1 MDLHAGGAHLRS
13 SLCDFFVFNGWE
25 IFRAPRWAC
34 IFCIK
39 AVRGGGLYLH

>member
-1 MDLHAGGAHLRS
+1 MDLHASGAHLRS
-13 SLCDFFVFNGWE
+13 YLGDFFGFNSWE
-25 IFRAPRWAC
+25 IFRVPRWAG